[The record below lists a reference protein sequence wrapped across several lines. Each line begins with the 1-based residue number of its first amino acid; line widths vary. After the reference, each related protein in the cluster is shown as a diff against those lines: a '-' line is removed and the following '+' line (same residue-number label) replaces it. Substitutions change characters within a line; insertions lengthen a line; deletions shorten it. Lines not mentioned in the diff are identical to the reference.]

1 MYNIGGS
8 ASFGGKSLLGIG
20 IAFPIHC
27 RYTWLVTNGERR
39 GGIWKTV
46 KTYAR

>member
-8 ASFGGKSLLGIG
+8 ASFGGESLLGIG
-20 IAFPIHC
+20 IAFPMHC
-27 RYTWLVTNGERR
+27 LYTWLTENGERR
-39 GGIWKTV
+39 NGAWKTV